1 MSEPSNR
8 WRRCEPC
15 DVKWLSTDETC
26 WLCDTPATN
35 STWPGMTPSD
45 PMPDYRYP
53 NTRRPA

>member
-8 WRRCEPC
+8 WRRCAEC

-26 WLCDTPATN
+26 WLCNTPATN
-35 STWPGMTPSD
+35 SSWPSMTPSD

-53 NTRRPA
+53 GRTA